1 MISCH
6 QSKPTILQVKN
17 LKSFAAD
24 INAHFFED
32 CKQRKKLKLFR
43 FFFTEHQVSTANYS
57 TVFQLLKSQF
67 QWKALMKKC
76 FLFLRNFCSVE

>member
-17 LKSFAAD
+17 LKSFATD

-32 CKQRKKLKLFR
+32 CEQRKKLKLFR
-43 FFFTEHQVSTANYS
+43 FFFTEHQVSTANY
-57 TVFQLLKSQF
+57 
-67 QWKALMKKC
+67 
-76 FLFLRNFCSVE
+76 